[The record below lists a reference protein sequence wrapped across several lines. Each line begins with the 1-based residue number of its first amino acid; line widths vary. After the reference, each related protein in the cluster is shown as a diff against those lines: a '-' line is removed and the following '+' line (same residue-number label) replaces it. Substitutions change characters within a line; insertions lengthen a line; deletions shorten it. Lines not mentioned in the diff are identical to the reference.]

1 MNPVIFALDVPRY
14 NAAAAKLVAAVSPH
28 IGVIKIGLELFIAE
42 GPQVLKQFQLP
53 IFLDLKLHD
62 IPDTVERALIAA
74 AKHGVKFVTIHVQQ
88 AKTMLRA
95 SCIAEEYGITILG
108 VTVLTSMDAFDLLE
122 RKVQLP
128 KPGEYARYLASHAYE
143 LGTRG
148 FVCSGQEV
156 ASIRDVAPEAV
167 LVTPGVRSPG
177 VDSGSQKRIV
187 TPKEALDNGA
197 DYIVVGRQFRDAT
210 DPALEAQRLLKEIG

>member
-1 MNPVIFALDVPRY
+1 MNPIIFALDVPRY
-14 NAAAAKLVAAVSPH
+14 DAAATKLVAAVSPH

-42 GPQVLKQFQLP
+42 GPEILKQFDIP

-62 IPDTVERALIAA
+62 IPDTVERALLVA

-88 AKTMLRA
+88 AKTMMRA
-95 SCIAEEYGITILG
+95 ANIAEEYGITILG
-108 VTVLTSMDAFDLLE
+108 VTVLTSMNHDDIRDLGIGMSD
-122 RKVQLP
+122 P
-128 KPGEYARYLASHAYE
+128 SGYATYLAKFAYD
-143 LGTRG
+143 LGLNG

-156 ASIRDVAPEAV
+156 KSIRLVAPEAV
-167 LVTPGVRSPG
+167 LVVPGVRSPG
-177 VDSGSQKRIV
+177 AAAGSQKRIV